1 MGMSEQVNLKVLGC
15 CAAVAMAGASAI
27 REDPIWKIFQVR
39 SMEMYLEEA
48 KQQ

>member
-1 MGMSEQVNLKVLGC
+1 MGMSEPVQRSLGC